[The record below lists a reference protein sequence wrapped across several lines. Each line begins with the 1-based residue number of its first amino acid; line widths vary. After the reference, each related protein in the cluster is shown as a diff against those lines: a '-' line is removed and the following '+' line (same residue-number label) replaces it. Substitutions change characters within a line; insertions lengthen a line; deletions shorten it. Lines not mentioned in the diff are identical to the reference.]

1 MALRNTLITFTITT
15 TIAVL
20 TLALSQNITSLYL
33 LPLCIII
40 PMSIRIVYYGIGI
53 AKLSAYMI
61 VFLENDLDGIKWE
74 TRNFS
79 IINIDSKLSMKNL
92 VFLRN
97 YQCLFLSLICY
108 GLYVFDYIKD
118 KEITLMTIFNLVWPL
133 LFIIL
138 EMVITHYINSVDKE
152 RAEWIKKWKNI
163 KIETQPPVA

>member
-1 MALRNTLITFTITT
+1 MNADQKLKEYDNLKNEINQKMALRNTLITFTITT

-61 VFLENDLDGIKWE
+61 VFLDNDLDGIKWE

-97 YQCLFLSLICY
+97 Y
-108 GLYVFDYIKD
+108 
-118 KEITLMTIFNLVWPL
+118 
-133 LFIIL
+133 
-138 EMVITHYINSVDKE
+138 
-152 RAEWIKKWKNI
+152 
-163 KIETQPPVA
+163 